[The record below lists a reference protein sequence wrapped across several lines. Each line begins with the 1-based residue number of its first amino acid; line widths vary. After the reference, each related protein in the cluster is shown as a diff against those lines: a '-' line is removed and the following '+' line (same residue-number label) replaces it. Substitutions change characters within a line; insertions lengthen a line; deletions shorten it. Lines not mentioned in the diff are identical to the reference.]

1 MNPFGVQALVRMP
14 DIQLSRRLEIAF
26 TAASAV
32 LVAIGMF
39 LILMTFPAFGTPVT
53 NWALGVWGPEGASV
67 SRAHTRFPGLN
78 TLVFRDLRAPE
89 KVELA
94 EGSVRFNF
102 FGFLPLVTW
111 ISRAD
116 TGQGFVAIARET
128 PDEEGGFSL
137 PGLRGLIDEVAI
149 RDIEVRYTRR
159 GETKMV
165 QLSEAFGS
173 LRSGAISLTATGGD
187 ATLQFEGDADAS
199 NLSTL
204 SGLLRLSGDNFADF
218 AWLAGFASPDTP
230 PYDAVARIAIA
241 GNRWTFDFQPETKI
255 GDSDIYGP
263 LIIQFGKGTPVI
275 DAKLRSANLD
285 FDDLGIVFGVPI
297 GVGEGETVGEEQT
310 RARRILDE
318 SSRLIPNAVIDF
330 TRLDAVDGKV
340 TLEAAQVSDAIFDI
354 RGMKLEFEIEGRVV
368 RAPVLQLDFAQGR
381 LLAYLTL
388 DGSQSPAMTTA
399 EGQLIDV
406 PMSNLALDPYLR
418 GTSSGEFKLE
428 ARGDGFR
435 EAAASLN
442 GRLSVWSEDADL
454 LAIVAEGAALDIGE
468 VLLVLNERAGEETYT
483 NGRCAVA
490 SIDFTDGVGIL
501 NPALIDTDDSL
512 VLIEGRIGMEQ
523 ETLDLSVK
531 SEAKDA
537 SFGTLIGDV
546 GITGTFRSPQISL
559 VSPDAALQIGLAAVL
574 GSITGGLA
582 ALPFI
587 EIGDAPDAPCAD
599 ILAKAET
606 IRP

>member
-1 MNPFGVQALVRMP
+1 MP
-14 DIQLSRRLEIAF
+14 DVQLPPGLQIAF
-26 TAASAV
+26 DVATGLLAAFG
-32 LVAIGMF
+32 IF

-53 NWALGVWGPEGASV
+53 NWALGIWGPDGASV
-67 SRAHTRFPGLN
+67 SRAHTRFPGVN
-78 TLVFRDLRAPE
+78 TLVFRDFEAPE
-89 KVELA
+89 RAELA
-94 EGSVRFNF
+94 AGSVRLNF
-102 FGFLPLVTW
+102 FGFMPLVSW
-111 ISRAD
+111 VSKAD
-116 TGQGFVAIARET
+116 VAQGYVAIVRET
-128 PDEEGGFSL
+128 PGKGGDFSL
-137 PGLRGLIDEVAI
+137 PKLRGLIDEVAI

-159 GETKMV
+159 TGMKTI
-165 QLSEAFGS
+165 QLSDASGS
-173 LRSGAISLTATGGD
+173 LRSGAISLNAAGGGS
-187 ATLQFEGDADAS
+187 TLHFEGDADAS
-199 NLSTL
+199 TLSTL

-230 PYDAVARIAIA
+230 PYDAVANISIA
-241 GNRWTFDFQPETKI
+241 GSRWTFDFQPETRI
-255 GDSDIYGP
+255 GDSDMYGP
-263 LIIQFGKGTPVI
+263 LVIQFGKGTPVI

-285 FDDLGIVFGVPI
+285 FDDLGIVFGIPI
-297 GVGEGETVGEEQT
+297 GVGDGETVGEEQT

-318 SSRLIPNAVIDF
+318 SDRLIPNAMIDF

-340 TLEAAQVSDAIFDI
+340 TFEADKVSDAIFAI
-354 RGMKLEFEIEGRVV
+354 QGMKLEFEIEGRVV
-368 RAPVLQLDFAQGR
+368 RAPVLQLDFSAGR
-381 LLAYLTL
+381 LVSYVTL

-406 PMSNLALDPYLR
+406 PLSNLALDPYLK

-435 EAAASLN
+435 DAAASLN
-442 GRLSVWSEDADL
+442 GRLSVWSGDADL

-468 VLLVLNERAGEETYT
+468 MLLVWNERAGEETYT
-483 NGRCAVA
+483 EGRCAVA
-490 SIDFTDGVGIL
+490 SVDFKNGVGVM

-512 VLIEGRIGMEQ
+512 VLIEGQIGMAQ

-537 SFGTLIGDV
+537 SFGTLVGDIA
-546 GITGTFRSPQISL
+546 ITGTFRSPQISAIN
-559 VSPDAALQIGLAAVL
+559 PEAALQIGLATIL

-599 ILAKAET
+599 ILAQAET
-606 IRP
+606 VRP